1 MNYKRDVPAAL
12 SHPPEHGIR
21 PTPFPVHAAQRM
33 IPRRAS
39 GWDPYEV
46 WRTRVKAP
54 RVHADEALDNALD
67 KAG

>member
-1 MNYKRDVPAAL
+1 MNYKREAAAQL
-12 SHPPEHGIR
+12 SHPPDHNIR
-21 PTPFPVHAAQRM
+21 PVPFPDNAAQRM

-54 RVHADEALDNALD
+54 RETADDALHKLR
-67 KAG
+67 

>member
-1 MNYKRDVPAAL
+1 MNYKRREVEAQL
-12 SHPPEHGIR
+12 RYPPEHAIR
-21 PTPFPVHAAQRM
+21 PTPFPGNASQRM
-33 IPRRAS
+33 IARRSS

-54 RVHADEALDNALD
+54 RDQTDGARDLH

>member
-1 MNYKRDVPAAL
+1 MSYKIREAEAQL
-12 SHPPEHGIR
+12 SYPPEHTIR
-21 PTPFPVHAAQRM
+21 PTPFPGNASQRM
-33 IPRRAS
+33 IPRRSS

-54 RVHADEALDNALD
+54 RDDDREDGALD